1 MKLLNLTSKIVAIL
15 AIFGAPCIIVLQRY
29 TTETST
35 QLVEQTSSI
44 GLIPTMFIAII
55 ILVALWFSSNQL
67 SEMIRQS
74 KFGWL
79 AIIFFGL
86 SLGIM
91 LFGAWFIFNS
101 ILISVQSS
109 VEDYIA
115 VMEYHRQ
122 TVYYMLYPI
131 AGGIALGGIV
141 KLIEVDIVKKFITKL
156 LT

>member
-1 MKLLNLTSKIVAIL
+1 MKILNLTSKLLSIF
-15 AIFGAPCIIVLQRY
+15 AIFGAPCIIVLKRY
-29 TTETST
+29 SSSTTTE
-35 QLVEQTSSI
+35 LVEQTSSI
-44 GLIPTMFIAII
+44 GLIPTIFISII
-55 ILVALWFSSNQL
+55 ILVALWFTSNQL
-67 SEMIRQS
+67 SEMIKQS

-86 SLGIM
+86 SLGII

-115 VMEYHRQ
+115 VMEYHKQ

-131 AGGIALGGIV
+131 ASGIALGGLV
-141 KLIEVDIVKKFITKL
+141 KLIEIDLVKQFLKKL